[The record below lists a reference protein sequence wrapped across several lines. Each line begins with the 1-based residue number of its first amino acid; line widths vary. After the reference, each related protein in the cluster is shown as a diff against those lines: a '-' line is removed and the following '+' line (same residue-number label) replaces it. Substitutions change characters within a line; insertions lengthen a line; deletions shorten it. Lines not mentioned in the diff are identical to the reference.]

1 MQDRTR
7 LEDVGRKQRPKAHKL
22 IVGSITKNIAAAC
35 LGGPAVN
42 PADSTA
48 NSNHFSSIVFGVPR
62 AFDSCRPDTLGGGIG
77 QIPES
82 SFQSRR
88 AEAKHKPASGMLIKI
103 TATPA
108 TYPSAAAALP
118 PPMPTTVTTNPQ
130 NM

>member
-1 MQDRTR
+1 M
-7 LEDVGRKQRPKAHKL
+7 GY
-22 IVGSITKNIAAAC
+22 
-35 LGGPAVN
+35 GG
-42 PADSTA
+42 A
-48 NSNHFSSIVFGVPR
+48 NCRYDCDGY
-62 AFDSCRPDTLGGGIG
+62 RPDKLGDGIG

-118 PPMPTTVTTNPQ
+118 PPMPTTVTTSPQ
-130 NM
+130 NMQNDLLDSIG